1 MNESTRQALLN
12 LNRRFYDEGADRF
25 SATRTHPWAGW
36 KELLPALVDQ
46 KPWESC
52 LDVGCGNGRFARF
65 LEKAALL
72 PQHYLGLDGSSAL
85 LDVARGALPTSTCTF
100 LELGF
105 DALPREL
112 PHQPFDL
119 IALFGVLH
127 HLPGRGA
134 RQSWLE
140 DLARRVAPGGLLAFS
155 IWRLDLF
162 PDRFEK
168 LRLPVPP
175 EFGLEDGDA
184 LLSFDGR
191 QDLPRYCHFPTEGEI
206 ADFCRLPGFHELHR
220 WRADGPSAADNLYVL
235 MRKSAVLCSAAPQR
249 ST

>member
-1 MNESTRQALLN
+1 MNESTRQELLN

-25 SATRTHPWAGW
+25 SATRSQPWAGW
-36 KELLPALVDQ
+36 QALLPALADQ

-65 LEKAALL
+65 LEKEGLL
-72 PQHYLGLDGSSAL
+72 PRHYLGLDGSSAL
-85 LDVARGALPTSTCTF
+85 LEVARVALPASTCTF

-105 DALPREL
+105 DVLPPEL

-119 IALFGVLH
+119 VALFGVLH
-127 HLPGRGA
+127 HLPGRAA

-162 PDRFEK
+162 PERLEK
-168 LRLPVPP
+168 LRLPADGAL
-175 EFGLEDGDA
+175 GLEAGDA

-191 QDLPRYCHFPTEGEI
+191 RDLPRYCHFPTEEEI
-206 ADFCRLPGFHELHR
+206 ADFCHLPGFHELHR
-220 WRADGPSAADNLYVL
+220 WSADGPSTADNLYVL
-235 MRKSAVLCSAAPQR
+235 MRKSSVLCSAASR